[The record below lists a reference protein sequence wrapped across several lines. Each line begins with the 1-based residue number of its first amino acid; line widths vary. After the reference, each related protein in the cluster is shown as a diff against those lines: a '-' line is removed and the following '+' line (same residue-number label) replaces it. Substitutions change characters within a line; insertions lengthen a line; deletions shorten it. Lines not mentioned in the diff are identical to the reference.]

1 MNKKGQTLIIF
12 VILIPI
18 ILTMLAVVVDVGL
31 LTNEYQKARGVVDD
45 GIHEYF
51 ESNKENSVKE
61 LLSLNEVPTENLEVK
76 TEENKIDVQLSYE
89 ISSLFG
95 AIINIKSYKIE
106 LHREGRQEEGE
117 VVITK
122 IEK

>member
-51 ESNKENSVKE
+51 ETNKETSVKE
-61 LLSLNEVPTENLEVK
+61 LLSLNEIPTENLEV
-76 TEENKIDVQLSYE
+76 NVSDDKIDVQLSYE

-106 LHREGRQEEGE
+106 INREGRKDENQ

>member
-1 MNKKGQTLIIF
+1 
-12 VILIPI
+12 
-18 ILTMLAVVVDVGL
+18 MLAIVVDVGL

-45 GIHEYF
+45 GIREYF
-51 ESNKENSVKE
+51 TSKDKNAIKEY
-61 LLSLNEVPTENLEVK
+61 LDLNEVPSENLQVNGSD
-76 TEENKIDVQLSYE
+76 NKIDVQLSYE

-106 LHREGRQEEGE
+106 IHREGREEE
-117 VVITK
+117 SQVVITK